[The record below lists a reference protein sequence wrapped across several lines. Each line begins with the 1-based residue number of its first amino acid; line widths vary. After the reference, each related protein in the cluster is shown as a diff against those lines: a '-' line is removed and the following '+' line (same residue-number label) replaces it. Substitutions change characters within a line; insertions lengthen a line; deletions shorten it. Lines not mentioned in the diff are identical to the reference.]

1 MIGRIVITSVPQG
14 IDGGTGF
21 QPVLRTQG
29 LQPSIAKRL
38 ALRASYP
45 HPYDFGDARN
55 PRVLFHR
62 IETVGDRSI
71 HILGSVRDAGS
82 SYTGRS
88 NHLAELIAIDPA
100 EIRGLPG
107 GPVFACR
114 TFPWLGNWAGKPRE
128 VPIAEEP
135 GVPANDPDDPAA
147 SGRSEPCVAWTA
159 ATGDAGWAGEL
170 AQSFLDGR
178 RAVVWVNEGVD
189 AAALFAEAM
198 RLLPVSS
205 RWQVE
210 FNTCE
215 IEPFPAHWRALR
227 PDIMLVGPR
236 PGHGGELVLNLSNI
250 KRNSER
256 SPDHA
261 LAHRARGEST
271 ARASTVGT
279 HGTQTAGTWPTGGQG
294 FSETPAGTTTTAVDE
309 AAIRE
314 RLKEIRES
322 RQRRSPRNGVLPRV
336 EQAPGGLGVWS
347 ILFLVGIIV
356 LCGFLMSVSIVAV
369 QYPERARALVDHA
382 RAIVGIDGGKA
393 ADESS
398 IGLRTHTETTDL
410 LAKKKKEMEEQAA
423 RKKADEEA
431 IRLAEAQKRERDEA
445 EKERRKQ
452 EMAASERV
460 EGEKREAAAKTTEEA
475 KVAAIKDFTSVAE
488 IKTIPLTQT
497 FPEKVLCPFDAEHL
511 RDAACDLAYIRPDRS
526 ESATV
531 RMSVERS
538 HPADGQPTTW
548 TVTGEQFD
556 ALSQKWGTPITVC
569 RLAVRDRMLWIE
581 WPNSEIS
588 QEHNLFH
595 AIENGA
601 VIVSCK
607 TAAGDAEIRREIRL
621 AEPIDLAASGTAEI
635 TLDPLAG
642 DDARA
647 GKDDAQFGSGLAARL
662 KVIEPSAL
670 RWSLEVTHPQWSV
683 TEYLRTPDTHL
694 TVQLPS
700 KPLPGVAIEYLDF
713 DAKSKSLVKRA
724 SSDIRLEATLTF
736 SRQEARLKL
745 DSEITGLDTVPL
757 LKSVITMQS
766 LRDAFRENQGLDP
779 LKANVKRVLEKCREN
794 ERYRVLALDAFLQ
807 GLSDEKKFGITNA
820 VSFVRREQELKQELN
835 DIKVPGAKYPGPN
848 GFGLFVYE
856 DKHEYQTKSAAWN
869 KTNKELRGLEDA
881 FNAGLDQKTHDDA
894 NAVATALETNKTWF
908 APITVKI
915 QSLEA
920 VATDSKGKE
929 YKISIVTTPKK

>member
-29 LQPSIAKRL
+29 LNPSIAKRL

-236 PGHGGELVLNLSNI
+236 PGHGGELVLNLSDI

-261 LAHRARGEST
+261 LAHRARAEST
-271 ARASTVGT
+271 ARASTGGT
-279 HGTQTAGTWPTGGQG
+279 PGPQTAGTWPTGRQG
-294 FSETPAGTTTTAVDE
+294 FSETPAGTATTAVDE
-309 AAIRE
+309 AAIRA

-322 RQRRSPRNGVLPRV
+322 RQRRSPRDGVLPRA

-347 ILFLVGIIV
+347 ILFLVGTVV

-369 QYPERARALVDHA
+369 QYPERARALVDRA

-398 IGLRTHTETTDL
+398 IDLRTRSEENDL
-410 LAKKKKEMEEQAA
+410 RKKKTTEQ
-423 RKKADEEA
+423 D
-431 IRLAEAQKRERDEA
+431 AQKTAVRIAEPEKPKPDDT
-445 EKERRKQ
+445 EKERPKPGMADRKSAEQ
-452 EMAASERV
+452 TTDAEKKAAASE
-460 EGEKREAAAKTTEEA
+460 
-475 KVAAIKDFTSVAE
+475 AAIEDFTSVAE

-497 FPEKVLCPFDAEHL
+497 FPGKVLCPFDAEHL
-511 RDAACDLAYIRPDRS
+511 RDAACDLAVIGS
-526 ESATV
+526 ETV
-531 RMSVERS
+531 RMSVERT
-538 HPADGQPTTW
+538 AAVDGQPPTW
-548 TVTGEQFD
+548 TVTGSQFD
-556 ALSQKWGTPITVC
+556 AISQSWGPPVTVC
-569 RLAVRDRMLWIE
+569 RMVAREGRLRLE

-588 QEHNLFH
+588 PQHDLFRTV
-595 AIENGA
+595 ENGLL
-601 VIVSCK
+601 IVSCK
-607 TAAGDAEIRREIRL
+607 TAAGDSEIRKIL
-621 AEPIDLAASGTAEI
+621 FADPIDLAASGTDTI

-642 DDARA
+642 
-647 GKDDAQFGSGLAARL
+647 KDDAQFDSRIATRL

-670 RWSLEVTHPQWSV
+670 RWSLEVTHPQWTV
-683 TEYLRTPDTHL
+683 PKQLRTPDTHL
-694 TVQLPS
+694 PVQLPS
-700 KPLPGVAIEYLDF
+700 EPLPGVPIEYLDF

-724 SSDIRLEATLTF
+724 GKIRLEAPLTF
-736 SRQEARLKL
+736 SRQEARLKV
-745 DSEITGLDTVPL
+745 DSKMTDINTVPL
-757 LKSVITMQS
+757 LNSAITVEA
-766 LRDAFRENQGLDP
+766 LRNAFRETGGLDSLERAV
-779 LKANVKRVLEKCREN
+779 LKVLADRFLNNEK
-794 ERYRVLALDAFLQ
+794 YRVVAFHAFAQ
-807 GLSDEKKFGITNA
+807 GSDDCTKLGITNVA
-820 VSFVRREQELKQELN
+820 SFESHKQKLKYEKESIRELGKTYRN
-835 DIKVPGAKYPGPN
+835 PN
-848 GFGLFVYE
+848 GIGGYTYSDAAE
-856 DKHEYQTKSAAWN
+856 HKSLHDASAKNFAEVQKIEAAFLTEE
-869 KTNKELRGLEDA
+869 KDRAAQE
-881 FNAGLDQKTHDDA
+881 A
-894 NAVATALETNKTWF
+894 NAIRKALEQNAKWF
-908 APITVKI
+908 EPITVKI

-920 VATDSKGKE
+920 TAKDSKGRE
-929 YKISIVTTPKK
+929 YTVPIVTTPKK